1 MYLAFVLDTYNRR
14 LRTRV
19 AGGGWS
25 MGERMQAT
33 MVVDALALAVSRRR
47 LDPEPIHHSDH
58 GFRYISIELGRML
71 KKAGILPSMGSV
83 VDAYN
88 NAIVESFVS
97 TLNHNLINRTAW
109 PTREI
114 ARLAI
119 FEYIE
124 VF

>member
-1 MYLAFVLDTYNRR
+1 
-14 LRTRV
+14 
-19 AGGGWS
+19 
-25 MGERMQAT
+25 MQAT

-71 KKAGILPSMGSV
+71 KKSRILPSMESV
-83 VDAYN
+83 VDAYD
-88 NAIVESFVS
+88 NAMVESFVS
-97 TLNHNLINRTAW
+97 TLKRDLTNRSAW

-124 VF
+124 VFYSLGQI